1 MRMLKNMRDSAT
13 IDAQLYEWSN
23 ALRHA
28 GNEAAHD
35 VEVVFS
41 MEDASDTLEFTNA
54 IVDYLFSYRD
64 SS

>member
-1 MRMLKNMRDSAT
+1 MLSFMSGLTHSDT
-13 IDAQLYEWSN
+13 Q
-23 ALRHA
+23 

-54 IVDYLFSYRD
+54 IVDYLFFLQR
-64 SS
+64 